1 MGSALP
7 FWGRG
12 MLLGM
17 HPDSLQTSLHA
28 LAAGNPLLSGLAVFA
43 AASLL
48 FVLAAVLGG
57 IVLVRARSV
66 TWAVAARVA
75 IASVVTVFLTL
86 VLGHVVPDPRP
97 YIVGHYAPLTQVAH
111 DNGFPSDH
119 TLVAALFTGF
129 IWWIDRRFVTLFAL
143 GTLAIGLGRLAVG
156 AHHTLD
162 VIGSLLIAGASL
174 SLAAALWLPGTWRRP
189 VLPGR
194 ERYS

>member
-1 MGSALP
+1 MLP
-7 FWGRG
+7 G
-12 MLLGM
+12 ML
-17 HPDSLQTSLHA
+17 PNSLQTSLHA
-28 LAAGNPLLSGLAVFA
+28 LAAGTPLLGGLAVFT
-43 AASLL
+43 ASFLL

-57 IVLVRARSV
+57 IVLMKARSV
-66 TWAVAARVA
+66 TWALAARV
-75 IASVVTVFLTL
+75 VVACAATVLLTL
-86 VLGHVVPDPRP
+86 VLGHAVPDPRP
-97 YIVGHYAPLTQVAH
+97 YLVGHYTPLTQVAH

-129 IWWIDRRFVTLFAL
+129 ILWIDRRFVTLFAL

-162 VIGSLLIAGASL
+162 VLGSLLIAGASL
-174 SLAAALWLPGTWRRP
+174 SLAAALRLPEAWRRP